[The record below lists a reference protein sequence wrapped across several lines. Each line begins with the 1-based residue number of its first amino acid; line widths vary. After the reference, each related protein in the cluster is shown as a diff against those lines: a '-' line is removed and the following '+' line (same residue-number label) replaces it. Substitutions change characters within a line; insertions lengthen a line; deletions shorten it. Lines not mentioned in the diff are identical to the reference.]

1 MESLKG
7 QLLIAAPTLLDP
19 NFVRTVILVAE
30 HNDDGAMGVV
40 LNRPSPLTVAEAV
53 PELES
58 LVEPGSAVYAGGPVQ
73 PGAITALAEWD
84 DPDEAAVTVF
94 GHVGFL
100 PGDPDTDSVAAATR
114 RVRVFGGYAGWGSG
128 QLEAE
133 LEEPAWFTTPAVVE
147 DVFGD
152 PDELWGDALRRKG
165 GRYALIAYMPIDPS
179 VN

>member
-1 MESLKG
+1 VESLKG

-19 NFVRTVILVAE
+19 NFARAVVLVAE
-30 HNDDGAMGVV
+30 HNEEGAMGVV

-53 PELES
+53 PELGP
-58 LVEPGSAVYAGGPVQ
+58 LVDPGDAVYAGGPVQ

-84 DPDEAAVTVF
+84 DPVDAAVTVF
-94 GHVGFL
+94 GDVGFL
-100 PGDPDTDSVAAATR
+100 PGDPDTAMVATVTR
-114 RVRVFGGYAGWGSG
+114 RVRVFGGYAGWGAG

-133 LEEPAWFTTPAVVE
+133 LEEPAWFTTPALVE

-152 PDELWGDALRRKG
+152 PDELWAEALRRKG
-165 GRYALIAYMPIDPS
+165 GRYALIAYMPLDPS